1 MADKRDYYEVLGV
14 DKSAS
19 DDEIKKSY
27 RKLAKKYHPD
37 MNPGDKAAE
46 ESFKEVNEAYAVLSD
61 PDKKAKYDQYG
72 HAAFDPSMG
81 GSGFGGSDFGGFDF
95 GDIFSSMFG
104 GGFGGF
110 GGGGSSQRRNGPVRG
125 DDLHYRLTITFEEA
139 AFGCK
144 KDISYARVEK
154 CPDCGGTGAEKGT
167 SPETC
172 PTCKGRGQVNT
183 TQRTPFGVFQ
193 STKTCDNCRGT
204 GKIVKSP
211 CKNCNGKGYV
221 RITKKLTVTVP
232 AGIDDGE
239 TLRVSGQGNDGRNGG
254 TAGDLYVV
262 ISVRSHNIFE
272 RDGSN
277 IFCELP
283 ITFVEAALGAEVEVP
298 TLTGVTKFTI
308 PEGTQTGTRFT
319 IKNEGIVSPRTGRK
333 GDLIFEVA
341 VEVPKNL
348 NEKQKDALRAFADEC
363 GQKNYQKKQS
373 FFKKFKK

>member
-81 GSGFGGSDFGGFDF
+81 GGG
-95 GDIFSSMFG
+95 FG
-104 GGFGGF
+104 GGF
-110 GGGGSSQRRNGPVRG
+110 GGGSSQRRNGPVRG
-125 DDLHYRLTITFEEA
+125 DDLQYRLTITFEEA

-144 KDISYARVEK
+144 KDISYARIEK

-254 TAGDLYVV
+254 SAGDLYVV

-319 IKNEGIVSPRTGRK
+319 VKNEGIVSPRTGRK